1 MNLTRRDFLKY
12 TGASALALSATPIFD
27 QAALVRYLSPGSGA
41 EQVGILIDTT
51 RCIGCRACQAACKK
65 KNQLPPDPEPLPQHK
80 TFPAQL
86 SATTYSY
93 VEFREVKVTASRA
106 AGGGS
111 RPCSLAMQA
120 SCDKALPAVRTVKK
134 QCMHCLNP
142 ACASVCPVGAIQK
155 TARGPVV
162 YDADKCMGCRYCM
175 AACPFNIPKF
185 EWDSANPR
193 IRKCT
198 MCADLIEQGQPPA
211 CVATCPVQALTFGPR
226 AQLIAEAQSRIGK
239 NPDGYVPYI
248 YGLSE
253 VGGTSVLYLANVA
266 FDQLGFNANLPKQEL
281 PDLTWQVMEKIP
293 GVAIGVGLLMGTVSW
308 WNHRKKDQVPD
319 GHDDRDVTG

>member
-1 MNLTRRDFLKY
+1 MNITRRQFLKY
-12 TGASALALSATPIFD
+12 TGTGALALSATPIFD
-27 QAALVRYLSPGSGA
+27 QAALSRYLSPGAGA

-51 RCIGCRACQAACKK
+51 RCIGCRACQGACKK
-65 KNQLPPDPEPLPQHK
+65 KNQLPPDPEPLPQGK
-80 TFPAQL
+80 TFPQQL

-93 VEFREVKVTASRA
+93 VEFRETKGA
-106 AGGGS
+106 APRLTGGGS
-111 RPCSLAMQA
+111 EPCSPA
-120 SCDKALPAVRTVKK
+120 SQENCNTALPVVRTVKK

-155 TARGPVV
+155 TALGPVV

-193 IRKCT
+193 IRKCN
-198 MCADLIEQGQPPA
+198 MCADLVDQGQPPA
-211 CVATCPVQALTFGPR
+211 CVTACPVQALTFGRR
-226 AQLIAEAQSRIGK
+226 AALIAEAQARIGK
-239 NPDGYVPYI
+239 TPDKYLPYI

-253 VGGTSVLYLANVA
+253 VGGTSVLYLANVT
-266 FDQLGFNANLPKQEL
+266 FDQLGFNTTLPKSDM

-293 GVAIGVGLLMGTVSW
+293 AVAVGVGLLMGAISW
-308 WNHRKKDQVPD
+308 WNHRK
-319 GHDDRDVTG
+319 RDESGRMMTE